1 MTTTKKLV
9 IAVVALSL
17 ALIAFAGT
25 TLAWLTSTPDA
36 VTNTFTAGDVAIILN
51 EAPTD
56 EYGVIID
63 GVARRTANTYKLVPG
78 REYEKDPTVF
88 VQANSEECYV
98 FVKIANQLVGVI
110 DESTDIDTQ
119 ILANGWTALA
129 GYENI
134 YYKVVPSASTETK
147 LVVFDGFKVD
157 EEADNDVIKNND
169 GNTIIVTAY
178 AVQEY
183 GFDSAV
189 EAWEENFKN
198 K

>member
-17 ALIAFAGT
+17 ALVAFAGT
-25 TLAWLTSTPDA
+25 TLAWLTSTPDP

-51 EAPTD
+51 EAPTN
-56 EYGVIID
+56 EYGEIVD
-63 GVARRTANTYKLVPG
+63 GDRRTANTYKLVPG

-98 FVKIANQLVGVI
+98 FVKIDNQLVGVI

-119 ILANGWTALA
+119 ILANGWSALE
-129 GYENI
+129 GYANI
-134 YYKVVPSASTETK
+134 YYKLVPSASTETE

-183 GFDSAV
+183 GFANAKA
-189 EAWEENFKN
+189 AWDGNFKN
-198 K
+198 